1 MSSDDEA
8 DMDLLPLEEG
18 VLTVNFGMPL
28 MIVCNKSE
36 KVDKW
41 SSQTGGYKFD
51 YVMRHVR

>member
-1 MSSDDEA
+1 
-8 DMDLLPLEEG
+8 MDLLPLEEG

-36 KVDKW
+36 KVDQW
-41 SSQTGGYKFD
+41 SSQTGSYKFD